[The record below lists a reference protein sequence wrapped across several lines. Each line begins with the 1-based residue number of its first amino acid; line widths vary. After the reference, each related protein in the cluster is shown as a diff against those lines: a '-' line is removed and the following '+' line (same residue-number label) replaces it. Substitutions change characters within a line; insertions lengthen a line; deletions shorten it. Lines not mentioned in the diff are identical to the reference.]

1 MSDYPTPYIIT
12 GKLCSLATWYGSCDK
27 FHLPRAIIFGKEIVL
42 SLKYLILILA
52 CGSESTLSLSSVG
65 TSSDHEEEDSHRR
78 LLTTHFCI
86 EETAWEEEDEA
97 VIIWEEEE
105 GDPADIQQLDRTQA
119 ERWVIPSRRNT
130 EVPINF
136 IIFILLLSN
145 VFWQKPRS
153 MTKYLIQIIA
163 CRSESTLSISTSIPR
178 QTMRRKI
185 APDVLW
191 TVQHYEL

>member
-1 MSDYPTPYIIT
+1 M
-12 GKLCSLATWYGSCDK
+12 
-27 FHLPRAIIFGKEIVL
+27 L

-86 EETAWEEEDEA
+86 KETAREEEEDEA
-97 VIIWEEEE
+97 VIIREEEE

-130 EVPINF
+130 EVPINL
-136 IIFILLLSN
+136 IIFILFLSN
-145 VFWQKPRS
+145 VF
-153 MTKYLIQIIA
+153 
-163 CRSESTLSISTSIPR
+163 
-178 QTMRRKI
+178 
-185 APDVLW
+185 
-191 TVQHYEL
+191 